1 MRVWSPSLF
10 RFGSGFRFHFLGF
23 WVCAL
28 LFTVREEAL
37 GMTSDG
43 QRLLEKKLSLPDHT
57 IEKMTNCFA
66 RVFEEMDVDNS
77 GSISFIEFAD
87 YFQRRA
93 VQLNAKGVINNDGKL
108 KKGERFR
115 LARIFF
121 DGEDIAED
129 KTLGESCRR

>member
-1 MRVWSPSLF
+1 MVDTDSSGSL
-10 RFGSGFRFHFLGF
+10 SLDE
-23 WVCAL
+23 
-28 LFTVREEAL
+28 VREAL

-108 KKGERFR
+108 KKGKRFR

-129 KTLGESCRR
+129 KTLGESCWR